1 MSKTDI
7 TKLRELPLGGE
18 PLTPDRPAT
27 VRATPSCTQGD
38 LFSSEGDGPTGDDSS
53 TVNRVNNVNQIN
65 TVTR

>member
-27 VRATPSCTQGD
+27 VRATKHYIQGD
-38 LFSSEGDGPTGDDSS
+38 LFSSEEDGPTGEDSS
-53 TVNRVNNVNQIN
+53 TVNNVNNVNQIN